1 MILFDN
7 ISVIQDNKLPLSIHQ
22 LEVSPQDLIDAGIDR
37 KYISK
42 ILSSLY
48 NQVLNLAVANDKKD
62 LVKLA
67 LDIHETF
74 TKIQGELS

>member
-1 MILFDN
+1 M
-7 ISVIQDNKLPLSIHQ
+7 IQDNKLPLNIHQ
-22 LEVSPQDLIDAGIDR
+22 LKVSPQDLIDAGIDR

-62 LVKLA
+62 LIKLA